1 MNTELNTIEQPFQ
14 QLDMPFADTE
24 TGNRDRFVS
33 RNQGKCLYIPELK
46 CWTIWDGAR
55 WKKVGI
61 APIMKL
67 ADETAKSIFN
77 EARDCHNSEGVR
89 RLSSWAVKSQSE
101 QKLRVMI
108 NMAASWHEMTAS
120 LEEFDSDP
128 NLLNCLNGVIH
139 LPSGELLGHH
149 PSHKLMK
156 LAPVEYK
163 PHSRCPNFDKFI
175 KEIFL
180 NDKELISWMQL
191 GLGYQ
196 LTGHTSEQVFF
207 ASYGTGANGKSTLYE
222 TILKILGDYGGTMQ
236 FETLL
241 AGEKSN
247 TRVLE
252 AVGKLRGKR
261 MVIASEVDSNRRL
274 NEAHLKQLTGGDTL
288 TGTNLYSGTFE
299 FLPTHKINMLA
310 NHMPYTKDASYGMER
325 RIKIIPYQ
333 RKFSAEERD
342 ITLPNKLLDEKE
354 GILAW
359 LTRGAKRWY
368 SSVESN
374 NGNPALGSC
383 HAVDEATQNY
393 INDNDTFGA
402 FLVACTD
409 KDTEAMVNASDLYVA
424 YQDWSRENGE
434 QYQMG
439 TGVFS
444 SRLQERGYTKKRT
457 NKGNVYLG
465 LSLNPEAAGNF

>member
-1 MNTELNTIEQPFQ
+1 MHEIRNIEEPFQ
-14 QLDMPFADTE
+14 QLDMKHADTE
-24 TGNRDRFVS
+24 AGNRDRFVES
-33 RNQGKCLYIPELK
+33 NKGKCLFIPDINT
-46 CWTIWDGAR
+46 WTTWDGMR
-55 WKKVGI
+55 WKPTGI

-67 ADETAKSIFN
+67 ADETAKSIFI
-77 EARDCHNSEGVR
+77 EAKECTNAEGMK
-89 RLSSWAVKSQSE
+89 RLSSWAVRSQSE

-108 NMAASWHEMTAS
+108 NMAAAWPEMTAR
-120 LEEFDSDP
+120 LYEFDCDP
-128 NLLNCLNGVIH
+128 DLLNCLNGVVH

-149 PSHKLMK
+149 SSQKLMK

-163 PHSRCPNFDKFI
+163 PFAKCPNFDNFI
-175 KEIFL
+175 KQIFMH
-180 NDKELISWMQL
+180 DVELMSWMQMA
-191 GLGYQ
+191 LGYQ
-196 LTGHTSEQVFF
+196 LTGHVSEQVFF
-207 ASYGTGANGKSTLYE
+207 SAYGTGANGKSTLYE
-222 TILKILGDYGGTMQ
+222 TIINLLGDYAGTMQ

-241 AGEKSN
+241 AGDKSN

-261 MVIASEVDSNRRL
+261 MVIASEVDSSRRL
-274 NEAHLKQLTGGDTL
+274 SEALIKQLTGGDTL
-288 TGTNLYSGTFE
+288 TGTNLHHSSFE
-299 FLPTHKINMLA
+299 FSPSHKINLLA

-325 RIKIIPYQ
+325 RIKIVPFQ

-342 ITLPNKLLDEKE
+342 ITLPNKLKAEKE

-359 LTRGAKRWY
+359 LIRGSRRWY
-368 SSVESN
+368 GVVKSG

-409 KDTEAMVNASDLYVA
+409 KDTEAMVNASDLYA
-424 YQDWSRENGE
+424 SYQDWSRQNGE

-439 TGVFS
+439 TAIFS

-465 LSLNPEAAGNF
+465 LSLKPDAEGDF

>member
-1 MNTELNTIEQPFQ
+1 MHEIRNIEEPFQ
-14 QLDMPFADTE
+14 QLDMKHADTE
-24 TGNRDRFVS
+24 AGNRDRFVES
-33 RNQGKCLYIPELK
+33 NKGKCLFIPDINT
-46 CWTIWDGAR
+46 WTTWDGMR
-55 WKKVGI
+55 WKPTGI

-67 ADETAKSIFN
+67 ADETAKSIFI
-77 EARDCHNSEGVR
+77 EAKECTNAEGMK
-89 RLSSWAVKSQSE
+89 RLSSWAVRSQSE

-108 NMAASWHEMTAS
+108 NMAAAWPEMTAR
-120 LEEFDSDP
+120 LYEFDCDP
-128 NLLNCLNGVIH
+128 DLLNCLNGVVH

-149 PSHKLMK
+149 SSQKLMK

-163 PHSRCPNFDKFI
+163 PFAKCPNFDNFI
-175 KEIFL
+175 KQIFMH
-180 NDKELISWMQL
+180 DVELMSWMQMA
-191 GLGYQ
+191 LGYQ
-196 LTGHTSEQVFF
+196 LTGHVSEQVFF
-207 ASYGTGANGKSTLYE
+207 SAYGTGANGKSTLYE
-222 TILKILGDYGGTMQ
+222 TIINLLGDYAGTMQ

-241 AGEKSN
+241 AGDKSN

-261 MVIASEVDSNRRL
+261 MVIASEVDSSRRL
-274 NEAHLKQLTGGDTL
+274 SEALIKQLTGGDTL
-288 TGTNLYSGTFE
+288 TGTNLHHSSFE
-299 FLPTHKINMLA
+299 FLPTHKINLLA
-310 NHMPYTKDASYGMER
+310 NHMPYTKDASHGMGR
-325 RIKIIPYQ
+325 RIKIVPFQ
-333 RKFSAEERD
+333 RRFSAEERD
-342 ITLPNKLLDEKE
+342 ITLPNRLQAEKE

-359 LTRGAKRWY
+359 LIRGSKRWY
-368 SSVESN
+368 SSVENN

-409 KDTEAMVNASDLYVA
+409 KDTEAMVNASDLYA
-424 YQDWSRENGE
+424 SYQDWSRLNGE

-439 TGVFS
+439 TAIFS

-465 LSLNPEAAGNF
+465 LSLKPDAEGDF